1 MLNVRAVFFRG
12 VASSCVGRA
21 SFRVWPPSLRE
32 RPRWEGHEDSTEL
45 DEAAVPRTIYDIAD
59 VRGTHVSPGSVGTT
73 TAFKL
78 SGHSDKVKERYIGVE
93 IGREQTVKE
102 EG

>member
-1 MLNVRAVFFRG
+1 
-12 VASSCVGRA
+12 
-21 SFRVWPPSLRE
+21 
-32 RPRWEGHEDSTEL
+32 
-45 DEAAVPRTIYDIAD
+45 VPRTIYAIAD

-73 TAFKL
+73 TAL
-78 SGHSDKVKERYIGVE
+78 SGHAEKVKERYIGVE